1 MHFVTVVLISLIV
14 GVFMALASIL
24 LEPLHAEIINCA
36 SILPQCGVPLSDRF
50 VVAE

>member
-1 MHFVTVVLISLIV
+1 MHFVTVVLISLII

-24 LEPLHAEIINCA
+24 LEPLHAGIMNCA
-36 SILPQCGVPLSDRF
+36 SILPECGVPLSDRF